1 MSPDQFLVEVRALV
15 LRELE
20 DLDPSRLVFRLD
32 GGAADRSV
40 LVLARLGDGC
50 AMVARVYEVDL
61 PGGLQPVYLSPDDAA
76 LLVRSLGEWCAANSR
91 AS

>member
-1 MSPDQFLVEVRALV
+1 
-15 LRELE
+15 
-20 DLDPSRLVFRLD
+20 
-32 GGAADRSV
+32 
-40 LVLARLGDGC
+40 
-50 AMVARVYEVDL
+50 MVARVYEVDL